1 MQASVTAVPA
11 HTRVLGGSG
20 LVASRLGL
28 GLAALGRPGY
38 MTLHHQRDLEG
49 QYERSVMERRAH
61 AVLDAA
67 YAAGFRYFDAARS
80 YGEAE
85 AFLASWL
92 SARALPPDIVTVAS
106 KWGYTYTAGWRPDAS
121 RHEVKDHSIGTL
133 RRQLV
138 ESWDRLGPR
147 LSLYQIH
154 SVTAYS
160 GVLGDPAVIDTL
172 ARLRAIGV
180 RIGLTASGARQA
192 DVIRRALEV
201 ERDGTRVFDVVQ
213 ATWNLLERGAEAALA
228 EAHQEGMGVVIK
240 EALANGRLVGSS
252 MESGFAPRIERLREA
267 ANRLGAP
274 VDAVAIA
281 AVLARPW
288 ADVVL
293 SGAATVAHL
302 QSNLAALAL
311 EWTPWVEEFL
321 EPLTM
326 PSTEYWNVRR
336 GFAWN

>member
-1 MQASVTAVPA
+1 MTAVHPQTHA
-11 HTRVLGGSG
+11 LGESG

-38 MTLHHQRDLEG
+38 MTLHHRRDLEG
-49 QYERSVMERRAH
+49 RYERTVMERRTH

-67 YAAGFRYFDAARS
+67 YAAGVRYIDAARS

-92 SARALPPDIVTVAS
+92 SARDLPPDAVTVAS
-106 KWGYTYTAGWRPDAS
+106 KWGYTYTAGWRADAP
-121 RHEVKDHSIGTL
+121 RHEVKDHSIATL

-138 ESWDRLGPR
+138 ESWHRLGPR

-154 SVTAYS
+154 SVTADS
-160 GVLGDPAVIDTL
+160 PVLDDAAVIDTL
-172 ARLRAIGV
+172 ARLRATGV
-180 RIGLTASGARQA
+180 RIGLTASGDRQA
-192 DVIRRALEV
+192 DVVRRALEV

-213 ATWNLLERGAEAALA
+213 ATWNLLERGAEVALS
-228 EAHQEGMGVVIK
+228 EAYHEGVGVVIK
-240 EALANGRLVGSS
+240 EALANGRLVGASS
-252 MESGFAPRIERLREA
+252 EPGFGARLGRLREA
-267 ANRLGAP
+267 ANRLGATP
-274 VDAVAIA
+274 DAVAIA

-293 SGAATVAHL
+293 SGAATVPQL

-311 EWTPWVEEFL
+311 EWAPSLEEFL
-321 EPLTM
+321 EPLAM
-326 PSTEYWNVRR
+326 SSGDYWRVRR
-336 GFAWN
+336 SFTWN